1 MSFSGTVD
9 SDFMKLITFPEN
21 RKAQEVNYAATDFEE
36 IKASLVSYINAVYP
50 EDYSNFSE
58 SDLGIMLLELVAY
71 MGTVLSFKADALAN
85 ESYIRTVKN
94 RNNLNKLLELIGVRL
109 KGPSSASARGR
120 FTFKDGAPTAEQ
132 VYQFSFDNI
141 NRTFTVESP
150 EDGGLVSYTLYQL
163 DSNDAIKDIQNAT
176 DSLVFD
182 SAETDNAAAG
192 VNPSSVYSNMAIVEG
207 SYVVETGQFDSTEQ
221 IKSIVLTQ
229 SPVIEKSARV
239 FVNSTI
245 DSDAA
250 ATGTYLEVDKLFSA
264 SGATDK
270 IFETSLDILGNT
282 VLLFGDGI
290 LSQNPPQTATYTVT
304 YRAGGGTR
312 GNLLQDSLNVLLTDH
327 RGNKWRLENTTPM
340 TGGTNAETAAQA
352 KRYAP
357 YTFKTQDRLV
367 TLEDYI
373 AFCNRFISNNS
384 AKGIATAV
392 AREAFSSANIIDV
405 YILEKATDIYFQKA
419 SPSFKKSLLE
429 AIETKRMI
437 TDKVVIN
444 DGLIRTLD
452 LVISLKLDREYKEIE
467 SEIKVTAAATVMQFF
482 NVDNL
487 QFGEEFV
494 KVELERKLFQIPQI
508 RFSTVENIGD
518 RVVVD
523 FNEIIQLNNF
533 SFDIVY
539 L

>member
-1 MSFSGTVD
+1 
-9 SDFMKLITFPEN
+9 
-21 RKAQEVNYAATDFEE
+21 
-36 IKASLVSYINAVYP
+36 
-50 EDYSNFSE
+50 
-58 SDLGIMLLELVAY
+58 
-71 MGTVLSFKADALAN
+71 
-85 ESYIRTVKN
+85 
-94 RNNLNKLLELIGVRL
+94 
-109 KGPSSASARGR
+109 
-120 FTFKDGAPTAEQ
+120 
-132 VYQFSFDNI
+132 
-141 NRTFTVESP
+141 
-150 EDGGLVSYTLYQL
+150 
-163 DSNDAIKDIQNAT
+163 
-176 DSLVFD
+176 
-182 SAETDNAAAG
+182 
-192 VNPSSVYSNMAIVEG
+192 
-207 SYVVETGQFDSTEQ
+207 
-221 IKSIVLTQ
+221 
-229 SPVIEKSARV
+229 
-239 FVNSTI
+239 
-245 DSDAA
+245 
-250 ATGTYLEVDKLFSA
+250 
-264 SGATDK
+264 
-270 IFETSLDILGNT
+270 
-282 VLLFGDGI
+282 
-290 LSQNPPQTATYTVT
+290 
-304 YRAGGGTR
+304 
-312 GNLLQDSLNVLLTDH
+312 
-327 RGNKWRLENTTPM
+327 
-340 TGGTNAETAAQA
+340 
-352 KRYAP
+352 
-357 YTFKTQDRLV
+357 QDRLV